1 MRPVP
6 LGGKTTL
13 LKEPAGEEPS
23 GSSTWRRKRGAAFF
37 VFSVVQI
44 KKILN
49 WLNIIHGLVV
59 DFT

>member
-6 LGGKTTL
+6 LGD
-13 LKEPAGEEPS
+13 
-23 GSSTWRRKRGAAFF
+23 WRRKRGAAFF

-49 WLNIIHGLVV
+49 WLNIYHGLVV